1 VDDAEGFHVER
12 RGILGGIGHLHD
24 RQRLAVAVEQQER
37 LIPLAAKIAGTVGVD
52 VERPSGDVDDL
63 GRVERGARRGEHG
76 VHGQRMVAARMGA
89 PRSPATT

>member
-1 VDDAEGFHVER
+1 MDDAEHLHVER
-12 RGILGGIGHLHD
+12 RRTLGRVGHLHD
-24 RQRLAVAVEQQER
+24 REWLVVAVDQQER
-37 LIPLAAKIAGTVGVD
+37 LVPLAAEVACTIGLD

-63 GRVERGARRGEHG
+63 GRVERGPRRGEHG